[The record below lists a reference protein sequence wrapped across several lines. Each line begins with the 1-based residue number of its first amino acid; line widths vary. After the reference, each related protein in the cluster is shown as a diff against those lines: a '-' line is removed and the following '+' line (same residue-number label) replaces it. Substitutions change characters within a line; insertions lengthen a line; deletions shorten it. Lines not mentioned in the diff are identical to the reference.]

1 MKHPRSSTVAGALS
15 VILALAASLWLAF
28 WPTFYQGVE
37 AKPDSQGTVRTSA
50 SLIEVNGYWVA
61 LLLLIPVALAVAGLL
76 AARAVDYRRSK
87 GKLAVW
93 APAAMSLLFC
103 FVGLFS
109 IGLLYIPS
117 AGALVATA
125 VLASRRPGTP

>member
-61 LLLLIPVALAVAGLL
+61 LLLLIPVVLAVAGLL
-76 AARAVDYRRSK
+76 AGRAADYRRFK

-103 FVGLFS
+103 FAGLFS
-109 IGLLYIPS
+109 IGLFYIPS